1 MRLRSLALE
10 FAPPQSGP
18 RALRLAVEQALAGYG
33 QPLRWAI
40 TQASSSSV
48 RVEAVVLDASVL
60 DAAVLDDVAQEAP
73 TQEGAEG
80 EPVVGARE
88 LP

>member
-10 FAPPQSGP
+10 FVPPQSGP
-18 RALRLAVEQALAGYG
+18 RALRLAVEQVLAGHG

-40 TQASSSSV
+40 TRAGGSSV
-48 RVEAVVLDASVL
+48 YVEAVVLEGVVL
-60 DAAVLDDVAQEAP
+60 
-73 TQEGAEG
+73 EGAGG
-80 EPVVGARE
+80 EPPVGARE

>member
-10 FAPPQSGP
+10 FAPPKSGP
-18 RALRLAVEQALAGYG
+18 RALRHAVEQALAGYG

-40 TQASSSSV
+40 TQAGSSSV
-48 RVEAVVLDASVL
+48 RVEAVVLDA
-60 DAAVLDDVAQEAP
+60 AVLDEVALEAP

-80 EPVVGARE
+80 EPVVVAKE